1 MARQQAYET
10 EGSMVNEDKKT
21 EERKT
26 ESPAEEPVDIAAP
39 DSAATD
45 DREAPLDPGSESA
58 SAWAGG
64 DRAERAAAL
73 EAELSEMTDR
83 WKRAAA
89 EAENTR
95 RRLQREKEES
105 VRYAAAGFAK
115 DMLSVADN
123 LRRALDS
130 VTEEALAADETVKAL
145 HDGVALVERELLGA
159 FERNGV
165 ARIEPL
171 GEAFDPNRHEA
182 MFEVP
187 DETRP
192 SGTVVQI
199 LQPGYMLHER
209 LLRAAMVGVANGG
222 PPAAAP
228 AKDEGDSDKPGD
240 RVDETA

>member
-1 MARQQAYET
+1 
-10 EGSMVNEDKKT
+10 MVNENKKT

-26 ESPAEEPVDIAAP
+26 DLPADEPVDIAAP
-39 DSAATD
+39 DSAEQD
-45 DREAPLDPGSESA
+45 DREVPLDPGSEKPST
-58 SAWAGG
+58 WAGG
-64 DRAERAAAL
+64 DRAERVAAL

-95 RRLQREKEES
+95 RRLQREKEDS
-105 VRYAAAGFAK
+105 VRYAAAGFAR

-123 LRRALDS
+123 LRRALES
-130 VTEEALAADETVKAL
+130 VSEEALAADETVKAL

-171 GEAFDPNRHEA
+171 GESFDPNRHEA
-182 MFEVP
+182 MFEIP
-187 DETRP
+187 DESTP

-209 LLRAAMVGVANGG
+209 LLRAAMVGVARGG

-228 AKDEGDSDKPGD
+228 NKPEGEPD
-240 RVDETA
+240 RTVDETA